1 MIVEK
6 FREETTENHWNNE
19 RLEGYIYKDVFDTK
33 FFNILKDCIEN
44 TFSSSSTLTF
54 LTHNTIFSIND
65 KTKKIVS
72 HNQNG
77 REQHVMFDLFF
88 EDDYMYQT
96 PDTIKDWGTNVC
108 RSKLSPILFKTIDH
122 FSNSEPFTDE
132 KDKWLCTRMHL
143 NVLKY
148 SKCLS
153 LHFDGGHIM
162 FNTSSGNHARALS
175 ITVYLEDHIEGYGG
189 ELFSVNGFLFKPKQ
203 NSAIGINGNKVLH
216 GVNMNM
222 KPDKK
227 TRLAFTMRFA
237 HIDDLYLPG
246 HPSKFLY
253 HSHD

>member
-1 MIVEK
+1 MIVEEFK
-6 FREETTENHWNNE
+6 EENTENHWNSE
-19 RLEGYIYKDVFDTK
+19 RLEGYIYKDIFDVK
-33 FFNILKDCIEN
+33 FFNILKDYIEN

-72 HNQNG
+72 HGQND

-96 PDTIKDWGTNVC
+96 SDTIKEWGVNKY
-108 RSKLSPILFKTIDH
+108 RSQLSPILFKTIDH
-122 FSNSEPFTDE
+122 FYDYKPFVLE
-132 KDKWLCTRMHL
+132 KNKWLCTRMHL

-148 SKCLS
+148 QKCLS

-162 FNTSSGNHARALS
+162 FNTFSGNYARALS
-175 ITVYLEDHIEGYGG
+175 ITVYLEDHIEGCGG
-189 ELFSVNGFLFKPKQ
+189 ELFTVNGFLFKPKQ
-203 NSAIGINGNKVLH
+203 NCAIGINGNKILH

-222 KPDKK
+222 KPDQK

-237 HIDDLYLPG
+237 YIDDLYLPG
-246 HPSKFLY
+246 HPTKFLY
-253 HSHD
+253 HYHD